1 MPDFLLEIGCEEIPA
16 RMIDAGAQ
24 ELRERVAKM
33 LERERLA
40 PTGAVTTFD
49 TPRRL
54 AVLAAGIPASQP
66 DLTEQVTGPSLA
78 ISYKD
83 GQPTPAAHAFAKKAG
98 VDVSQLQKVTTPKG
112 EYLTATVT
120 NKGKPAAQVLAELL
134 PKEIASIYWP
144 KNMYWRAGK
153 PERFVR
159 PVRWIVAMLDG
170 EVIPLEFAGIKA
182 GNQSRGHRI
191 LGPEQVSIAAPG
203 QYVEVMQAAHVT
215 ASTADREYK
224 IRKALDA
231 VTRTISGARWREDA
245 ELLKT

>member
-1 MPDFLLEIGCEEIPA
+1 MPDIQLEIGLEEIPA
-16 RMIDAGAQ
+16 RMIQDASQ
-24 ELRERVAKM
+24 ELLKRVEDLLAKSALPHQGIKR
-33 LERERLA
+33 LE
-40 PTGAVTTFD
+40 

-54 AVLAAGIPASQP
+54 TVTALGIPATQP
-66 DLTEQVTGPSLA
+66 DVQEQLTGRATKVA
-78 ISYKD
+78 YKD

-112 EYLTATVT
+112 EYLTASVT

-191 LGPEQVSIAAPG
+191 LGAEQVAIDSPAKYA
-203 QYVEVMQAAHVT
+203 EVLRQAHVV
-215 ASTADREYK
+215 ASSA
-224 IRKALDA
+224 
-231 VTRTISGARWREDA
+231 
-245 ELLKT
+245 